1 MNAVTRL
8 AHARRV
14 PRAIAH
20 GTRTLAGRI
29 RRTPTPLALLLAVT
43 AVLGLAWSI
52 VMPPLQGPDE
62 LDHFSYV
69 QHLAETGSPPSSSA
83 FSGAGSHS
91 TEEQGA
97 LDLLGLR
104 ATIANPTAR
113 PMWSEV
119 DQRRWERFER
129 ELPPNGRSDG
139 EGAVPAASN
148 PPLYYAYEGVAY
160 RLSPDTSLLG
170 RQLVTRL
177 ASVLL
182 LLATVG
188 LTWVAA
194 SELTQ
199 RTWARLLASGVVAL
213 QPQLGFIGAI
223 VNPDILL
230 VTVWTAFVA
239 LSVVTLNR
247 GPTTARVLGLF
258 GLAAI
263 SPLTHG
269 RGIALLP
276 PLVVVLTLI
285 WWRHRPSRRA
295 VVRWLGGGLALLGVA
310 LVAFRLYTSGNGGG
324 ALYGGQVAAFQQ
336 HSLNVREFLSYL
348 WQFYLPPLPVLEQRL
363 GPPYGFRQVFIE
375 TFFGTFGSLDV
386 RFPGRVYALLQVGS
400 VLGLVALYT
409 AAVVRWRELRARWE
423 LLLALLAVGLTG
435 IVFLHVVSYLALVG
449 GPDPIVVGRYLLP
462 LIALFALAVTFVATS
477 LPRRLGPLFAAVVL
491 ACGVLLQ
498 LAGLGLTVIRFYG

>member
-1 MNAVTRL
+1 MNAATRM
-8 AHARRV
+8 AGPRRA
-14 PRAIAH
+14 PSAIAQ
-20 GTRTLAGRI
+20 RVRALAARI
-29 RRTPTPLALLLAVT
+29 RRTPAPLALLLAVT
-43 AVLGLAWSI
+43 ALLGVAWSV
-52 VMPPLQGPDE
+52 VMPPFQGPDE
-62 LDHFSYV
+62 SDHFAYV
-69 QHLAETGSPPSSSA
+69 QHLAETGSAPSSTV
-83 FSGAGSHS
+83 FSGAGSYS
-91 TEEQGA
+91 TEEARA

-129 ELPPNGRSDG
+129 QLPPDGRSNG
-139 EGAVPAASN
+139 EGADPAAKN

-160 RLSPDTSLLG
+160 RLSPDSSLLG
-170 RQLVTRL
+170 RQLLTRL

-182 LLATVG
+182 LLVTVG
-188 LTWVAA
+188 LTWVAV

-199 RTWARLLASGVVAL
+199 RTWARVLATGVVAL
-213 QPQLGFIGAI
+213 QPQLTFIGAI

-230 VTVWTAFVA
+230 VTVWTAFIA
-239 LSVVTLNR
+239 LAVVTLNR

-258 GLAAI
+258 ALTAL

-276 PLVVVLTLI
+276 PLAAVLVLS
-285 WWRHRPSRRA
+285 WWRDRPSPRD
-295 VVRWLGGGLALLGVA
+295 VVRWLAGGFALLGVA
-310 LVAFRLYTSGNGGG
+310 LIAFRLYTSGNGGG

-336 HSLNVREFLSYL
+336 HSLNVREFLSYV
-348 WQFYLPPLPVLEQRL
+348 WQFYLPPLPVLEQHL
-363 GPPYGFRQVFIE
+363 GPPYGFRQVFVE

-409 AAVVRWRELRARWE
+409 AAIVRRQELRARWH
-423 LLLALLAVGLTG
+423 LLLGLAAVGVTG
-435 IVFLHVVSYLALVG
+435 IAFLHVVSYLALVG

-477 LPRRLGPLFAAVVL
+477 LPRRLGPPFAAVVL

-498 LAGLGLTVIRFYG
+498 LAGLGLTAIRFYG